1 MSSEPI
7 DTAKLQTMKT
17 MKPIPLNDEIMK
29 GIWIDGFAVYIGDD
43 YAVLDGIIMPP
54 RAEKPAVAA
63 RLMFPTRILG
73 DVASY
78 LGQAAKERAEA
89 MKKKEQAVPK

>member
-1 MSSEPI
+1 MSSNPV
-7 DTAKLQTMKT
+7 DTAKLQT

-29 GIWIDGFAVYIGDD
+29 GIWIDGFAVYIGKD
-43 YAVLDGIIMPP
+43 YAVLDGIVAPP

-78 LGQAAKERAEA
+78 LGQVVKERTEA
-89 MKKKEQAVPK
+89 MKKEEQVVPK